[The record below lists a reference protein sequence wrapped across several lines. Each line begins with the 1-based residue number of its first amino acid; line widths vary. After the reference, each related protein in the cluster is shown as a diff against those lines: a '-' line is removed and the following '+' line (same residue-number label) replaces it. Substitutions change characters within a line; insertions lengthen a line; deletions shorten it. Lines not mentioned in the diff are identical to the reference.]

1 MRLHPPLNQSP
12 LPMGEGVFKQKLK
25 HPCHTRCLW
34 CLPKP
39 LPDEPAMSL
48 LEENQSTDLEQI
60 IGLSR
65 RGFISAGALCGAA
78 MFLGGGLLGRSAL
91 AAGVSAANSN
101 LLGFD
106 SINAAT
112 TDTISLPPGYRSSVL
127 ISWGQP
133 LQAKGPAFDPSGKG
147 TASEQE
153 VQFGDNNDGMSL
165 FAFPDDPNRALM
177 AINNEYTNYRYLYPH
192 GGSPTSLEEVRKA
205 LASEGVSVIEIQRK
219 GDSWQFVQGSPFNRR
234 IHGNTPIRLSGP
246 AAGHEL
252 LRTRADAT
260 GSRAL
265 GTFQNCANGKTP
277 WGTYLTCEENF
288 TDCFG
293 SSDAKQTFDTAQ
305 KRYGAVAA
313 SKDINWHQ
321 HDPRFDLAL
330 NPNELNRHGWVVEID
345 PFDPLSTPVKRT
357 ALGRFKHENAAL
369 AETGDGRAV
378 VYMGDDERG
387 EFIYKF
393 ISRDKIDH
401 QNPKANRD
409 LLDHGTLYVARFD
422 NGDSNPDRPKGQGQ
436 WLELSHGKN
445 GIDADHG
452 FASQAD
458 TLIHARLAGSTVGAT
473 RMDRPEWIVVSPKD
487 SQVYC
492 TLTNNVKRGEDGQ
505 PAGGPNPREKNV
517 YGQILRWNAHK
528 GDHGSDTFDWDLFV
542 VAGNPAVHGKTAK
555 GGSANITP
563 QNMFNSPDGLGFDD
577 AGRLWILTDGDASNS
592 GDFAGMG
599 NNQMLC
605 ADPASGEIRRFM
617 VGPIGCE
624 VTGISFSPDHKTLFV
639 GIQHP
644 GENGGS
650 TFPEHLPN
658 GKPRSS
664 VMAISREDGG
674 IVGA

>member
-1 MRLHPPLNQSP
+1 MN
-12 LPMGEGVFKQKLK
+12 
-25 HPCHTRCLW
+25 
-34 CLPKP
+34 
-39 LPDEPAMSL
+39 L
-48 LEENQSTDLEQI
+48 LEEDQSTDLEQI
-60 IGLSR
+60 VGLSR

-78 MFLGGGLLGRSAL
+78 MFLGGGLLSRSAL
-91 AAGVSAANSN
+91 ASSISAGTSQ

-106 SINAAT
+106 SIAAAT
-112 TDTISLPPGYRSSVL
+112 ADSISLPPGYRSAVL

-133 LQAKGPAFDPSGKG
+133 LQANGPAFDSSGNG
-147 TASEQE
+147 SADAQE

-192 GGSPTSLEEVRKA
+192 GGQPTSAQEVRKA
-205 LASEGVSVIEIQRK
+205 QASEGVSVIEIQRK
-219 GDSWQFVQGSPFNRR
+219 GDAWQFVQGSPFNRR
-234 IHGNTPIRLSGP
+234 IHGNTPIRLGGP
-246 AAGHEL
+246 AAGHAL
-252 LRTRADAT
+252 LKTRADNT
-260 GSRAL
+260 GTRAL

-293 SSDAKQTFDTAQ
+293 SSDPAQTFDPAQ
-305 KRYGAVAA
+305 KRYGVVAA
-313 SKDINWHQ
+313 SKEIGWHL
-321 HDPRFDLAL
+321 HDPRFDIAV

-345 PFDPLSTPVKRT
+345 PFDPQSVPVKRT

-369 AETGDGRAV
+369 AETLDGRAV

-401 QNPKANRD
+401 KNPKANHD

-422 NGDSNPDRPKGQGQ
+422 AGDKNPDRPRGQGQ
-436 WLELSHGKN
+436 WIELSHGKN
-445 GIDADHG
+445 GLDSSSG
-452 FASQAD
+452 FANQAEV
-458 TLIHARLAGSTVGAT
+458 LIHARLAASAVGAT

-487 SQVYC
+487 GQVYC

-517 YGQILRWNAHK
+517 YGQILRWKERNN
-528 GDHGSDTFDWDLFV
+528 DHAAAAFDWDLFV
-542 VAGNPAVHGKTAK
+542 VAGNPVVHAKTPK

-563 QNMFNSPDGLGFDD
+563 HNMFNSPDGMGFDD
-577 AGRLWILTDGDASNS
+577 AGRLWILTDGDASNA

-617 VGPIGCE
+617 VGPVGCE
-624 VTGISFSPDHKTLFV
+624 VTGISFSPDYKTLFV

>member
-1 MRLHPPLNQSP
+1 MN
-12 LPMGEGVFKQKLK
+12 
-25 HPCHTRCLW
+25 
-34 CLPKP
+34 
-39 LPDEPAMSL
+39 L
-48 LEENQSTDLEQI
+48 LEEDQSTDLEQI
-60 IGLSR
+60 VGLSR

-78 MFLGGGLLGRSAL
+78 MFLGGGLLSRSAL
-91 AAGVSAANSN
+91 ASSISAGTSQ

-106 SINAAT
+106 SIAAAT
-112 TDTISLPPGYRSSVL
+112 ADSISLPPGYRSAVL

-133 LQAKGPAFDPSGKG
+133 LQANGPAFDSSGNG
-147 TASEQE
+147 SADAQE

-192 GGSPTSLEEVRKA
+192 GGQPTSAQEVRKA
-205 LASEGVSVIEIQRK
+205 QASEGVSVIEIQRK
-219 GDSWQFVQGSPFNRR
+219 GDAWQFVQGSPFNRR
-234 IHGNTPIRLSGP
+234 IHGNTPIRLGGP
-246 AAGHEL
+246 AAGHAL
-252 LRTRADAT
+252 LKTRADNT
-260 GSRAL
+260 GTRAL

-293 SSDAKQTFDTAQ
+293 SSDPAQTFDPAQ
-305 KRYGAVAA
+305 KRYGVVAA
-313 SKDINWHQ
+313 SKEIGWHL
-321 HDPRFDLAL
+321 HDPRFDVAV

-345 PFDPLSTPVKRT
+345 PFDPQSVPVKRT

-369 AETGDGRAV
+369 AETLDGRAV

-401 QNPKANRD
+401 KNPKANHD

-422 NGDSNPDRPKGQGQ
+422 AGDKNPDRPRGQGQ
-436 WLELSHGKN
+436 WIELSHGKN
-445 GIDADHG
+445 GLDSSSG
-452 FASQAD
+452 FANQAEV
-458 TLIHARLAGSTVGAT
+458 LIHARLAASAVGAT

-487 SQVYC
+487 GQVYC

-517 YGQILRWNAHK
+517 YGQILRWKERNN
-528 GDHGSDTFDWDLFV
+528 DHAAAAFDWDLFV
-542 VAGNPAVHGKTAK
+542 VAGNPVVHAKTPK

-563 QNMFNSPDGLGFDD
+563 HNMFNSPDGMGFDD
-577 AGRLWILTDGDASNS
+577 AGRLWILTDGDASNA

-617 VGPIGCE
+617 VGPVGCE
-624 VTGISFSPDHKTLFV
+624 VTGISFSPDYKTLFV

>member
-1 MRLHPPLNQSP
+1 
-12 LPMGEGVFKQKLK
+12 
-25 HPCHTRCLW
+25 
-34 CLPKP
+34 
-39 LPDEPAMSL
+39 MSL
-48 LEENQSTDLEQI
+48 LEEDQPTDLEKMV
-60 IGLSR
+60 GLSR

-78 MFLGGGLLGRSAL
+78 MFLGGNLLSRSVL
-91 AAGVSAANSN
+91 AASVSAGSSK

-106 SINAAT
+106 GIAAAT
-112 TDTISLPPGYRSSVL
+112 SDTITLPPGYKSSVL

-133 LQAKGPAFDPSGKG
+133 LQKNGPAFDPSGNG
-147 TASEQE
+147 TAAAQE

-165 FAFPDDPNRALM
+165 FAFPDDKNRALM

-192 GGSPTSLEEVRKA
+192 GGMPQSAEDVRKA
-205 LASEGVSVIEIQRK
+205 LASEGVSVIEVQRRS
-219 GDSWQFVQGSPFNRR
+219 GQWQFVQGSRYNRR
-234 IHGNTPIRLSGP
+234 IHGNAPIRLSGP
-246 AAGHEL
+246 AAGHTL
-252 LRTRADAT
+252 MKTSADKS
-260 GSRAL
+260 GRKVL

-293 SSDAKQTFDTAQ
+293 SSNAQQTFDAAQ
-305 KRYGAVAA
+305 KRYGASA
-313 SKDINWHQ
+313 SSRDINWHQ
-321 HDPRFDLAL
+321 FDPRFDLAK

-345 PFDPLSTPVKRT
+345 PFDPQSKPIKRT

-369 AETGDGRAV
+369 AETRDGRAV

-393 ISRDKIDH
+393 VSRDRINH
-401 QNPKANRD
+401 RNPKANRD
-409 LLDHGTLYVARFD
+409 LLDHGTLYVAIFD
-422 NGDSNPDRPKGQGQ
+422 NGDGNPDHPKGKGK
-436 WLELSHGKN
+436 WVELSHGKN
-445 GIDADHG
+445 GIDASSG
-452 FASQAD
+452 FADQAEV
-458 TLIHARLAGSTVGAT
+458 LIHARLAASVVKAT

-487 SQVYC
+487 GQVYC
-492 TLTNNVKRGEDGQ
+492 TLTNNSKRGEDGQ

-517 YGQILRWNAHK
+517 YGQILRWQTAR
-528 GDHGSDTFDWDLFV
+528 GDHGSMDFTWDLFV
-542 VAGNPAVHGKTAK
+542 VAGNPAVHAGQPK
-555 GGSANITP
+555 GGSSNITP
-563 QNMFNSPDGLGFDD
+563 QNMFNSPDGLGFDKS
-577 AGRLWILTDGDASNS
+577 GRLWILTDGDSSNA

-605 ADPASGEIRRFM
+605 ADPDTGEIRRFM
-617 VGPIGCE
+617 VGPVGCE
-624 VTGISFSPDHKTLFV
+624 VTGISFSPDQRSLFV

-664 VMAISREDGG
+664 VMVITREDGG

>member
-1 MRLHPPLNQSP
+1 
-12 LPMGEGVFKQKLK
+12 
-25 HPCHTRCLW
+25 
-34 CLPKP
+34 
-39 LPDEPAMSL
+39 MSL

-78 MFLGGGLLGRSAL
+78 MFLGGGLLSRSAL
-91 AAGVSAANSN
+91 AAGVSAANSQ
-101 LLGFD
+101 LMGFD

-133 LQAKGPAFDPSGKG
+133 LQADGPAFDPSGNG
-147 TASEQE
+147 TASAQE

-165 FAFPDDPNRALM
+165 FAFADDPNRALM
-177 AINNEYTNYRYLYPH
+177 AINNEYTNYRYLFPH
-192 GGSPTSLEEVRKA
+192 GGSPASAEEVHKA
-205 LASEGVSVIEIQRK
+205 QATEGVSVIEIQRK
-219 GDSWQFVQGSPFNRR
+219 GDGWQFVQGSPFNRR
-234 IHGNTPIRLSGP
+234 IHANTPIRLSGP

-260 GSRAL
+260 GTRAL

-293 SSDAKQTFDTAQ
+293 SSDPKQTFDAAQ
-305 KRYGAVAA
+305 KRYGVVAA
-313 SKDINWHQ
+313 SKDINWHP
-321 HDPRFDLAL
+321 HDPRFDMAL

-393 ISRDKIDH
+393 ISRDKINH

-422 NGDSNPDRPKGQGQ
+422 GGDNNPDRPKGHGQ
-436 WLELSHGKN
+436 WIELTHGKN
-445 GIDADHG
+445 GVDASNG
-452 FASQAD
+452 FANQAQV
-458 TLIHARLAGSTVGAT
+458 LIQARMAASTVGAS
-473 RMDRPEWIVVSPKD
+473 RMDRPEWIVVSPTD
-487 SQVYC
+487 GQVYC
-492 TLTNNVKRGEDGQ
+492 TLTNNAKRGEEGQ
-505 PAGGPNPREKNV
+505 PVGGPNPREKNV
-517 YGQILRWNAHK
+517 YGQILRWKARN
-528 GDHGSDTFDWDLFV
+528 GDHGADTFDWDLFV
-542 VAGNPAVHGKTAK
+542 VAGNPAVHGKEPK
-555 GGSANITP
+555 GGSANINP

-577 AGRLWILTDGDASNS
+577 AGRLWILTDGDASNT

-605 ADPASGEIRRFM
+605 ADPVSGEIRRFM
-617 VGPIGCE
+617 VGPVGCE

>member
-1 MRLHPPLNQSP
+1 MN
-12 LPMGEGVFKQKLK
+12 
-25 HPCHTRCLW
+25 
-34 CLPKP
+34 
-39 LPDEPAMSL
+39 L
-48 LEENQSTDLEQI
+48 LQEDQTTDLEQI

-78 MFLGGGLLGRSAL
+78 MFLGGSLLSRSVL
-91 AAGVSAANSN
+91 ADGVRAASSP
-101 LLGFD
+101 LLGFN
-106 SINAAT
+106 SIDAAT
-112 TDTISLPPGYRSSVL
+112 TDAITLPPGYRASVL

-133 LQAKGPAFDPSGKG
+133 LQAGGPAFKPDGTG
-147 TASEQE
+147 TAAQQE
-153 VQFGDNNDGMSL
+153 VQLGDNNDGMSL

-192 GGSPTSLEEVRKA
+192 GGQPTSAEDAHKA
-205 LASEGVSVIEIQRK
+205 QASEGVSVIEIQRT
-219 GDSWQFVQGSPFNRR
+219 GDRWQFVQGSPFNRR

-246 AAGHEL
+246 AAGHAL
-252 LRTRADAT
+252 LRTQADST
-260 GSRAL
+260 GTRAL

-293 SSDAKQTFDTAQ
+293 STDPNQTFNAAQ
-305 KRYGAVAA
+305 KRYGVVAA
-313 SKDINWHQ
+313 SKDINWHL
-321 HDPRFDLAL
+321 HDPRFDLAY

-345 PFDPLSTPVKRT
+345 PFDPHSTPVKRT

-369 AETGDGRAV
+369 AETRDGHAV

-422 NGDSNPDRPKGQGQ
+422 NGDSQPDRPKGKGQ
-436 WLELSHGKN
+436 WIELSHGKN
-445 GIDADHG
+445 GINAGSG
-452 FASQAD
+452 FANQAEV
-458 TLIHARLAGSTVGAT
+458 LIHARLAASAVGAT

-487 SQVYC
+487 GQVYC

-505 PAGGPNPREKNV
+505 PVGGPNPREKNV
-517 YGQILRWNAHK
+517 YGQILRWSEQGN
-528 GDHGSDTFDWDLFV
+528 DHGAAHFDWDLFV
-542 VAGNPAVHGKTAK
+542 VAGNPAVHPQQPK

-563 QNMFNSPDGLGFDD
+563 QNMFNSPDGMGFDD
-577 AGRLWILTDGDASNS
+577 AGRLWILTDGDVSNT

-605 ADPASGEIRRFM
+605 ADPNTGEIRRFM
-617 VGPIGCE
+617 VGPVGCE
-624 VTGISFSPDHKTLFV
+624 VTGISFAPDQKTLFV

-650 TFPEHLPN
+650 TFPEHLPG

>member
-1 MRLHPPLNQSP
+1 MN
-12 LPMGEGVFKQKLK
+12 
-25 HPCHTRCLW
+25 
-34 CLPKP
+34 
-39 LPDEPAMSL
+39 L
-48 LEENQSTDLEQI
+48 LEEDQSTDLEQI
-60 IGLSR
+60 VGLSR

-78 MFLGGGLLGRSAL
+78 MFLGGGLLSRSAL
-91 AAGVSAANSN
+91 ASSISAGTSQ

-106 SINAAT
+106 SIAAAT
-112 TDTISLPPGYRSSVL
+112 ADSISLPPGYRSAVL

-133 LQAKGPAFDPSGKG
+133 LQANGPAFDSSGNG
-147 TASEQE
+147 SADAQE

-192 GGSPTSLEEVRKA
+192 GGQPTSAQEVRKA
-205 LASEGVSVIEIQRK
+205 QASEGVSVIEIQRK
-219 GDSWQFVQGSPFNRR
+219 GDAWQFVQGSPFNRR
-234 IHGNTPIRLSGP
+234 IHGNTPIRLGGP
-246 AAGHEL
+246 AAGHAL
-252 LRTRADAT
+252 LKTRADNT
-260 GSRAL
+260 GTRAL

-293 SSDAKQTFDTAQ
+293 SSDPAQAFDPAQ
-305 KRYGAVAA
+305 KRYGVVAA
-313 SKDINWHQ
+313 SKEIDWHL
-321 HDPRFDLAL
+321 HDPRFDIAV

-345 PFDPLSTPVKRT
+345 PFDPQSVPVKRT

-369 AETGDGRAV
+369 AETLDGRAV

-401 QNPKANRD
+401 KNPKANHD
-409 LLDHGTLYVARFD
+409 LLDQGTLYVARFD
-422 NGDSNPDRPKGQGQ
+422 AGDKNPDRPRGQGQ
-436 WLELSHGKN
+436 WIELSHGKN
-445 GIDADHG
+445 GLDSSSG
-452 FASQAD
+452 FANQAEV
-458 TLIHARLAGSTVGAT
+458 LIHARLAASAVGAT

-487 SQVYC
+487 GQVYC

-517 YGQILRWNAHK
+517 YGQILRWKERNN
-528 GDHGSDTFDWDLFV
+528 DHAAAAFDWDLFV
-542 VAGNPAVHGKTAK
+542 VAGNPVVHAKTPK

-563 QNMFNSPDGLGFDD
+563 HNMFNSPDGMGFDD
-577 AGRLWILTDGDASNS
+577 AGRLWILTDGDASNA

-617 VGPIGCE
+617 VGPVGCE
-624 VTGISFSPDHKTLFV
+624 VTGISFSPDYKTLFV

>member
-1 MRLHPPLNQSP
+1 MTL
-12 LPMGEGVFKQKLK
+12 LK
-25 HPCHTRCLW
+25 EDQP
-34 CLPKP
+34 
-39 LPDEPAMSL
+39 
-48 LEENQSTDLEQI
+48 TDLEQI

-65 RGFISAGALCGAA
+65 RGFIGAGALCGAA
-78 MFLGGGLLGRSAL
+78 MFLGGGLLSRSAL
-91 AAGVSAANSN
+91 ATGISAASSP

-106 SINAAT
+106 SIKAAT
-112 TDTISLPPGYRSSVL
+112 TDSISLPPGYRSSVL

-133 LQAKGPAFDPSGKG
+133 LHAAGPAFDPDGNGS
-147 TASEQE
+147 ARDQE

-165 FAFPDDPNRALM
+165 FAFADDPNRALM

-192 GGSPTSLEEVRKA
+192 GGMPASLEQVHKA
-205 LASEGVSVIEIQRK
+205 QASEGVSVIEIRRT
-219 GDSWQFVQGSPFNRR
+219 GNGWAFAQGSPFNRR
-234 IHGNTPIRLSGP
+234 IHGNTPIRLGGP
-246 AAGHEL
+246 AAGHAL
-252 LRTRADAT
+252 LRTRADNT
-260 GSRAL
+260 GTLAL

-293 SSDAKQTFDTAQ
+293 SSDPRQTFDTAQ

-313 SKDINWHQ
+313 SKEINWHP
-321 HDPRFDLAL
+321 HDPRFDLAV

-345 PFDPLSTPVKRT
+345 PFDPHSMPVKRT

-369 AETGDGRAV
+369 AETADGRAV

-393 ISRDKIDH
+393 ISRDRINHKD
-401 QNPKANRD
+401 PKANRD

-422 NGDSNPDRPKGQGQ
+422 DGDKNPDRPRGQGQ
-436 WLELSHGKN
+436 WVELSHGKN
-445 GIDADHG
+445 GIDSAGG
-452 FASQAD
+452 FANQGEV
-458 TLIHARLAGSTVGAT
+458 LIHARLAGSAVNAT

-487 SQVYC
+487 GQVYC
-492 TLTNNVKRGEDGQ
+492 TLTNNAKRGEDGQ
-505 PAGGPNPREKNV
+505 PVGGPNPREKNV
-517 YGQILRWNAHK
+517 YGQILRWKARND
-528 GDHGSDTFDWDLFV
+528 DHGTDTFDWDLFV
-542 VAGNPAVHGKTAK
+542 VAGNPLVHAGKAK
-555 GGSANITP
+555 GGSSNITP

-577 AGRLWILTDGDASNS
+577 AGRLWIQTDGDSGNS

-624 VTGISFSPDHKTLFV
+624 VTGISFSPDQKTLFV

-674 IVGA
+674 IIGA

>member
-1 MRLHPPLNQSP
+1 
-12 LPMGEGVFKQKLK
+12 
-25 HPCHTRCLW
+25 
-34 CLPKP
+34 
-39 LPDEPAMSL
+39 MSL

-78 MFLGGGLLGRSAL
+78 MFLGGGLLSRSAL
-91 AAGVSAANSN
+91 AAGVSAANSQ
-101 LLGFD
+101 LMGFD

-133 LQAKGPAFDPSGKG
+133 LQADGPAFDPSGNG
-147 TASEQE
+147 TASAQE

-165 FAFPDDPNRALM
+165 FAFADDPNRALM
-177 AINNEYTNYRYLYPH
+177 AINNEYTNYRYLFPH
-192 GGSPTSLEEVRKA
+192 GGSPASAEEVHKA
-205 LASEGVSVIEIQRK
+205 QATEGVSVIEIQRK
-219 GDSWQFVQGSPFNRR
+219 GDGWQFVQGSPFNRR
-234 IHGNTPIRLSGP
+234 IHANTPIRLSGP

-252 LRTRADAT
+252 LRTRADTT
-260 GSRAL
+260 GTRAL

-293 SSDAKQTFDTAQ
+293 SSDPMQTFDAAQ
-305 KRYGAVAA
+305 KRYGVVAA
-313 SKDINWHQ
+313 SKDINWHP
-321 HDPRFDLAL
+321 HDPRFDMAL

-393 ISRDKIDH
+393 ISRDKINH

-422 NGDSNPDRPKGQGQ
+422 GGDNNPDRPKGHGQ
-436 WLELSHGKN
+436 WIELTHGKN
-445 GIDADHG
+445 GVDASNG
-452 FASQAD
+452 FANQAQV
-458 TLIHARLAGSTVGAT
+458 LIQARMAASTVGAS
-473 RMDRPEWIVVSPKD
+473 RMDRPEWIVVSPTD
-487 SQVYC
+487 GQVYC
-492 TLTNNVKRGEDGQ
+492 TLTNNAKRGEEGQ
-505 PAGGPNPREKNV
+505 PVGGPNPREKNV
-517 YGQILRWNAHK
+517 YGQILRWKARN
-528 GDHGSDTFDWDLFV
+528 GDHGADTFDWDLFV
-542 VAGNPAVHGKTAK
+542 VAGNPAVHGKEPK
-555 GGSANITP
+555 GGSANINP

-577 AGRLWILTDGDASNS
+577 AGRLWILTDGDASNT

-605 ADPASGEIRRFM
+605 ADPVSGEIRRFM
-617 VGPIGCE
+617 VGPVGCE